1 MQTMRKATYSRAYF
15 HVFSLLP
22 LLGGRGA
29 ARYSASM
36 AFLSL
41 YLSILTLL
49 LTTSATTMCLATY
62 GAFKHRAAFW
72 LSMCMI
78 GLAFFAL
85 TILVSLI
92 EGIGGGTVSPGAAPY
107 AGARGFDLLWQA
119 MGSIIVAHSLPRFLL
134 AAFGGAHGKATYR
147 LLDAVSAIIVVL
159 SIIRV
164 ATGWNDAAAV
174 AAVPNGILRVALF
187 ALVGGAL
194 ALTLV
199 FQSRLPDRSL
209 YKAVVVQAGALIL
222 LFPFVVLEDLG
233 LFAPPGFP
241 QLAGQVLILAT
252 CVSATLHARK
262 SLMRPKYVADKAP
275 SAFFAEHFGI
285 SGREL
290 EIVAG
295 VLEGLGNIAIAE
307 RLFISPR
314 TVEKH
319 LYNVYQKAG
328 HQEPAA
334 ALQPLAV
341 RRVVSTR
348 TSMARSGKA
357 EVGHLTRA
365 YAGKGAGGDRF
376 PLRGGLPQKQ
386 WRYRPDPKA
395 AETVGCAW

>member
-1 MQTMRKATYSRAYF
+1 MT
-15 HVFSLLP
+15 
-22 LLGGRGA
+22 G
-29 ARYSASM
+29 
-36 AFLSL
+36 LSL
-41 YLSILTLL
+41 YLSIVTLVLTA
-49 LTTSATTMCLATY
+49 SATTMCLAAY
-62 GAFKHRAAFW
+62 GEFKHRVAFW

-85 TILVSLI
+85 TILMSHI
-92 EGIGGGTVSPGAAPY
+92 EGIEVGTVSPVAPQH
-107 AGARGFDLLWQA
+107 AGLRGFDLLWQA

-134 AAFGGAHGKATYR
+134 AAYGEARGKATYG
-147 LLDAVSAIIVVL
+147 LLDAATAIIVVL

-164 ATGWNDAAAV
+164 STGWSDAAAV
-174 AAVPNGILRVALF
+174 AAVPNAILRIVLF

-241 QLAGQVLILAT
+241 QLAGQMLILAT
-252 CVSATLHARK
+252 SVFATLHARK

-295 VLEGLGNIAIAE
+295 VLEGLSNAAIAE

-319 LYNVYQKAG
+319 LYNIYQKAG
-328 HQEPAA
+328 IKNR
-334 ALQPLAV
+334 LQLYNLL
-341 RRVVSTR
+341 
-348 TSMARSGKA
+348 RSDA
-357 EVGHLTRA
+357 S
-365 YAGKGAGGDRF
+365 
-376 PLRGGLPQKQ
+376 
-386 WRYRPDPKA
+386 
-395 AETVGCAW
+395 